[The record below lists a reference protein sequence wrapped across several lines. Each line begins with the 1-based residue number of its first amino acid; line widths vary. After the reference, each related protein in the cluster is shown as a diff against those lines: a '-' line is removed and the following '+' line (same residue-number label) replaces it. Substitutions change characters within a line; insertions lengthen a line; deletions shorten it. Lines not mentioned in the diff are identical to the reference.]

1 MNRFSAKAPA
11 RANIIGEHTD
21 YATNQGHVLPT
32 PLPFHTTVGVQEVAG
47 AAGQLTILSENYGN
61 QPHQRRIDDAPNH
74 HWTDYAVGCV
84 RVVSKK
90 VKLPALEIK
99 IKSDVPIGSG
109 ISSSAALCVAT
120 VRALKGLC
128 GIDVNDEQIAL
139 MAHEA
144 EHDYVGVPCGKMDQ
158 YVCSLGH
165 PGEALLLNTKTLNYR
180 HYPLSTDTAIMLVN
194 CGKKHD
200 LANGSGYKQRVAECT
215 QARDLLKVATLCELG
230 YEDLGRLSALPELIA
245 RRARHVITE
254 NLRVLEFVAALE
266 VGDLER
272 QADLLAASHASQRD
286 DFEVSIPEI
295 DALVEVLDTLRHSR
309 CAYRRRRIR
318 RRHYRARAARTGGR
332 VVVLRC
338 KRKPEQ
344 QADFDLCP
352 KEQRTR
358 LTPAPCRQRHTG
370 NGWHWAGA
378 PLT

>member
-1 MNRFSAKAPA
+1 VNRFSAKAPA

-120 VRALKGLC
+120 VRALKGLS

-230 YEDLGRLSALPELIA
+230 SEDLGRLSALPELIA

-295 DALVEVLDTLRHSR
+295 DALVESSIRFGIRGARIVGGGFGGAIIALVPREQAAAWWSFVAKENPNSKLISTYALKNNEPASLLR
-309 CAYRRRRIR
+309 
-318 RRHYRARAARTGGR
+318 RAAN
-332 VVVLRC
+332 
-338 KRKPEQ
+338 
-344 QADFDLCP
+344 D
-352 KEQRTR
+352 TR
-358 LTPAPCRQRHTG
+358 GTVGIGPAH
-370 NGWHWAGA
+370 H
-378 PLT
+378 